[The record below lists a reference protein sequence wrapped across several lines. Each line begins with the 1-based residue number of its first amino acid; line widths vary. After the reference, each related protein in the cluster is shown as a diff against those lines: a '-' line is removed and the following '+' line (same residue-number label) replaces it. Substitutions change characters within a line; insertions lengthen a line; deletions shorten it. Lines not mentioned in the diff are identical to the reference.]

1 MNIFSPFCLLSS
13 CKVFLKFRF
22 LWRKKK
28 EKSHCRRMELS
39 TVAIAQLCCLL
50 SSVEFRKGKDE
61 VMRWWYLQYIE
72 RFDAMKWNFEK
83 MKRRRTKKSL
93 ALFSGCFLWWIFFNS
108 FSCRFVVIC
117 CCILAALSQY
127 HHHHSSLLP
136 IEWSYSFSHSTNSDG
151 TGIASLSQLHIEF
164 IFSFSRKIEKKKNIL
179 FFCWGQYK
187 ECVCVGC
194 ILGMWKHITTLLLY
208 IV

>member
-1 MNIFSPFCLLSS
+1 MFVCF
-13 CKVFLKFRF
+13 FLEFRF
-22 LWRKKK
+22 LWRKKKKK

-164 IFSFSRKIEKKKNIL
+164 IFSFSRKEKHKRVR
-179 FFCWGQYK
+179 
-187 ECVCVGC
+187 VC
-194 ILGMWKHITTLLLY
+194 GMHSRNVKTYYYIIIIYSIRRESRVRLY
-208 IV
+208 I